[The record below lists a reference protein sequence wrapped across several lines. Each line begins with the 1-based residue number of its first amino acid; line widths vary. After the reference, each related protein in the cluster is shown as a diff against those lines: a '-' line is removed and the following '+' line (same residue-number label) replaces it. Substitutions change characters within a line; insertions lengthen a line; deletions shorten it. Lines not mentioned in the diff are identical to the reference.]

1 MSVGERGDLFWRLTL
16 REVKNILLGH
26 EKRRTRE
33 HNERVWTVWHIEALQ
48 RSKRLPKLKDM
59 QSGAAAAPKR
69 RQTVEEQIA
78 IAMQWTA
85 ALTRH

>member
-1 MSVGERGDLFWRLTL
+1 VGAGENGELFWRLTL

-26 EKRRTRE
+26 EKRRKRE
-33 HNERVWTVWHIEALQ
+33 HQDRIWTVWHIEALQ
-48 RSKRLPKLKDM
+48 RSKKLPKLKDM
-59 QSGAAAAPKR
+59 MSGVAAVKKR
-69 RQTVEEQIA
+69 RQTVEEQVA